1 MKEEWDDEMD
11 GRKKGILAI
20 VLAYV
25 MWGVVPI
32 YWKQLI
38 GVGSDEI
45 ITSRIIWSFILT
57 VLFIVV
63 IGQWKILLADVKQLW
78 QHKSAFWSLVAAS
91 YLISLNWYIFIWA
104 VNNGHI
110 IETSMG
116 YYINPLVSIVLGVIF
131 LKERLSKAQVLAC
144 FFALIGVLVLVIAN
158 GKFPFVALG
167 LALSFGL
174 YGLMKKK
181 VRIQPTRGLAIETL
195 FILPV
200 ALIYYVYLLMNG
212 EAVLFDAEPTIVLYL
227 IGTGIVTAIPL
238 ILFAV
243 GAQNIPLYLVGFFQ
257 YIAPTMTLILGVLIY
272 DEKFGGIELLA
283 FSFIWLAI
291 IIFSYATLKQTKKSK
306 IS

>member
-1 MKEEWDDEMD
+1 MD
-11 GRKKGILAI
+11 LRKKGIIAI
-20 VLAYV
+20 VLAYLI
-25 MWGVVPI
+25 WGIIPI
-32 YWKQLI
+32 YWKQLTM
-38 GVGSDEI
+38 VGSDEI
-45 ITSRIIWSFILT
+45 IISRIIWSFVLT
-57 VLFIVV
+57 VLFIIV
-63 IGQWKILLADVKQLW
+63 IGQWKFLMQDIKLLW
-78 QHKSAFWSLVAAS
+78 QHKSSFWSLVAAS

-104 VNNGHI
+104 VNNEHI

-116 YYINPLVSIVLGVIF
+116 YYINPLVSILLGVIF

-158 GKFPFVALG
+158 GKFPFVALS

-174 YGLMKKK
+174 YGLLKKK
-181 VRIQPTRGLAIETL
+181 VRIQPTRGLAIETF

-200 ALIYYVYLLMNG
+200 ALIYYIYLIMKG
-212 EAVLFDAEPTIVLYL
+212 EAVLFNVEPTIVFYL
-227 IGTGIVTAIPL
+227 IGTGVVTAVPL

-257 YIAPTMTLILGVLIY
+257 YIAPTMTLILGALVY
-272 DEKFGGIELLA
+272 GEQFGGIELLA

-291 IIFSYATLKQTKKSK
+291 IIFSYATLKQTKKLE